1 MATQKKAP
9 NRRKSKGLRLM
20 VEPALRERLDV
31 LAAKQRR
38 TVPNLVE
45 LYVFERV
52 EREYAEAAR

>member
-1 MATQKKAP
+1 
-9 NRRKSKGLRLM
+9 M